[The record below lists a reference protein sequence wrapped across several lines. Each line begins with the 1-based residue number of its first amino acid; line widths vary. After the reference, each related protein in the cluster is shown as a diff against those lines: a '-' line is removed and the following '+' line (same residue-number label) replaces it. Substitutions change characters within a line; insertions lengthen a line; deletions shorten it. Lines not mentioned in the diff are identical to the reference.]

1 MCCYHWQVRV
11 DISSLGWDL
20 VELEQAALLVV
31 AEERENRRE
40 EATPE
45 HGNETE
51 KSRASGNVHTL
62 SGSQKDTEKCTASKE
77 VNVGACSEAKLT
89 PEKTTETLSE
99 FGELQSHPVACEQL
113 GAMALTASNHSC
125 KQIQNLSAKLENL
138 LTLDLPVGLPTPC
151 KPLIEEV
158 PPLLPPPEQL
168 DDSSAGS
175 TCSTCSSSD
184 SSSSDSDT
192 SSSENCPNEGSAD

>member
-1 MCCYHWQVRV
+1 
-11 DISSLGWDL
+11 

-31 AEERENRRE
+31 AEEREDRRE

-51 KSRASGNVHTL
+51 KSKASGNVHTL
-62 SGSQKDTEKCTASKE
+62 SGSQKEGSEECTASKE

-89 PEKTTETLSE
+89 PENTAETLSG
-99 FGELQSHPVACEQL
+99 FGEPQSQPVACEQL
-113 GAMALTASNHSC
+113 GAVALTASNHSC

-175 TCSTCSSSD
+175 TCSTCNSSD
-184 SSSSDSDT
+184 SSGSDLDT
-192 SSSENCPNEGSAD
+192 SSSENCPNEGPAD